1 MWRPPPSSNSKIR
14 VGMLTLARKNTFGTI
29 GNNMKTKITLKQLKK
44 LVKED
49 VSPSQLFRNIMKI
62 KNAVEKFNALRQQA
76 LDKIGDEDSLY
87 YETGS
92 TLQSGP
98 HYISKMYMDL
108 DVDQVTLTWEEDE
121 MLGWKTRRVS
131 QENHANAS
139 DEFEVENLL
148 DSIKYMSGCVK
159 KALKY
164 YEKLNPDNEEEVL
177 ADLEKDEADESTTE
191 LTVKEGTGEPSDD
204 LLISEFTAEWVAS
217 GLNNLDNMMD
227 CMDRGADSDKRKCWL
242 RLGRRLREISL
253 LCDENARRV
262 WKR

>member
-1 MWRPPPSSNSKIR
+1 
-14 VGMLTLARKNTFGTI
+14 MLTLARKNIFGTI

-62 KNAVEKFNALRQQA
+62 RNAVVKFNALRQQA

-98 HYISKMYMDL
+98 QYISKMYMDL

-139 DEFEVENLL
+139 DEFEVDNLL

-159 KALKY
+159 KAIKY

-177 ADLEKDEADESTTE
+177 ADLEKDEADEATE
-191 LTVKEGTGEPSDD
+191 LTVKEGTGESSDD

-227 CMDRGADSDKRKCWL
+227 CMDRGADSDKRKCWM
-242 RLGRRLREISL
+242 RLGRRLREIADM
-253 LCDENARRV
+253 CDENARRV